1 MLTSV
6 IFELMSET
14 QKRIWLSPP
23 HMGGNEQHY
32 VNEAFASNWVAPLGP
47 NVDAFEQT
55 LREATQT
62 KAAAALTS
70 GTAALHLALRV
81 LGIKPGDVV
90 ICQSMTFAAS
100 AFSITYENA
109 EPVFIDSEPDTWNMD
124 PVLLKDALTELKK
137 EGRKVAAVIVVHLY
151 GMPARMNEILQIANE
166 FDVPVIEDAAEALG
180 SSYFN
185 QPCGSLGNLAILSFN
200 GNKIITTSGG
210 GALIGNDIAKVDEAR
225 FLSTQAKEPYP
236 HYEHAVIGFNYRM
249 SNIVAGIGRG
259 QMEVLSE
266 RVAKRR
272 ANYEFYKGELS
283 VLPGVSFLTEP
294 EGSYSNRWLTT
305 ITIDP
310 DKSGGVKREQIRL
323 KLEANNIESRPLWKP
338 MHMQPVFSNA
348 RSFVNGISEDLFS
361 KGLCLPSGT
370 AMTEDELHRICMLIK
385 SLWSI
390 E

>member
-1 MLTSV
+1 MTTSA

-23 HMGGNEQHY
+23 HMGGNEQYY

-47 NVDAFEQT
+47 NVDAFEQL
-55 LREATQT
+55 LREATHT
-62 KAAAALTS
+62 NAAAALTS

-90 ICQSMTFAAS
+90 VCQSLTFAAS
-100 AFSITYENA
+100 AFPITYEKA
-109 EPVFIDSEPDTWNMD
+109 EPVFIDSEADTWNMD
-124 PVLLKDALTELKK
+124 PVLLKEAMTKLKK
-137 EGRKVAAVIVVHLY
+137 EGRKVAAIIVVHLY
-151 GMPARMNEILQIANE
+151 GMPAKMNEILEIANE
-166 FDVPVIEDAAEALG
+166 FNVPVIEDAAEALG
-180 SSYFN
+180 SSYYN
-185 QPCGSLGNLAILSFN
+185 RPCGSLGNLAILSFN

-210 GALIGNDIAKVDEAR
+210 GALVGNDIAKVDEAR
-225 FLSTQAKEPYP
+225 FLSTQAKEPFP
-236 HYEHAVIGFNYRM
+236 HYEHTVIGFNYRM

-272 ANYEFYKGELS
+272 ANFEFYLSELS
-283 VLPGVSFLTEP
+283 ALPGVGFLTEP
-294 EGSYSNRWLTT
+294 EGYYSNRWLTT

-310 DKSGGVKREQIRL
+310 DKSGGVNREQIRL
-323 KLEANNIESRPLWKP
+323 KLDSNNIESRPLWKP

-348 RSFVNGISEDLFS
+348 RSFLNGISEELFS

-370 AMTEDELHRICMLIK
+370 AMTKDDLHRVCVLMK
-385 SLWSI
+385 SLWNNI
-390 E
+390 